1 MIETAFR
8 LRTIP
13 AHFLDWVGC
22 VSVVRPSSPEESGEC
37 GPRFA
42 AFAFKNGRRAPK
54 KGRTAVPTPFM
65 PISPES
71 FKSLDDAANR
81 LAAES
86 ILAQTGRDD
95 GLVPAYSLLSD
106 LRDLA
111 VDEPALHAPIVA
123 THAVLEQLLDS
134 AKPFDG
140 ATLGKLR
147 AFVEWLPGALEA
159 IKSGAAPVSLGE
171 TVASAPAASAPAPVA
186 PAIAD
191 EEGDSQDVM
200 MTLHLDE
207 NRELLGEFYNEAVD
221 HLQQIEAALL
231 ALDQEPDNPE
241 ALNSIFRS
249 FHTIKGNAGF
259 LGLMPMHTLAHE
271 VESLLDLARNR
282 QLRLNAAIITEIL
295 RSRDALVALTNQVS
309 LALEKG
315 QLPDQIIP
323 VGRLVRAVKRLAA
336 DPTAV
341 IEAPSAKASVSIP
354 TANAAVPAGPAAET
368 VSSPAAP
375 ATPAAAAPVAKAAA
389 TVAAPKASGGATVR
403 VNTEKLD
410 SLMDVVGEL
419 VIVQSQLLET
429 ARQHGENTGSPL
441 QRNVAQL
448 SRITKELQ
456 HTAMSLRMIPIKQ
469 SFQKM
474 ERLARDLAR
483 DFDKKVHFVTSG
495 EDTELDRTVVEE
507 IGDPLVHMV
516 RNALDHGLETTAARI
531 AAGKPEAGTLHLKA
545 YHQGS
550 NIVIELQD
558 DGRGIDP
565 AKIFQKAL
573 EKGIV
578 AADEE
583 LSREETLALIFAPGF
598 STAEKVTAVS
608 GRGVGMD
615 VVKRNIE
622 KLRGKIEIT
631 SEVGKGST
639 FKIKL
644 PLTMAIIDGLVV
656 RVGEDRFILP
666 STSVQRALRPSRE
679 SISTVHGQ
687 GEVLDLRGR
696 LVPIHRL
703 HRRFGIPHSAENP
716 WDGIV
721 VIVEHSGKVSAL
733 LVDEMVSKQEV
744 VIKNLGAFMQSLPGV
759 AGGAILGDGNI
770 ALILDPATLLQAA

>member
-1 MIETAFR
+1 
-8 LRTIP
+8 
-13 AHFLDWVGC
+13 
-22 VSVVRPSSPEESGEC
+22 
-37 GPRFA
+37 
-42 AFAFKNGRRAPK
+42 
-54 KGRTAVPTPFM
+54 M

-71 FKSLDDAANR
+71 FQALEDAINR

-86 ILAQTGRDD
+86 ILAQCGRDD
-95 GLVPAYSLLSD
+95 GLVPAYSLLND
-106 LRDLA
+106 LRELCAQESVLRDA
-111 VDEPALHAPIVA
+111 VVSAHAAL
-123 THAVLEQLLDS
+123 ENLLDG
-134 AKPFDG
+134 ALPFDEMS
-140 ATLGKLR
+140 LGELR
-147 AFVEWLPGALEA
+147 RLVEWLPVALDCVKA
-159 IKSGAAPVSLGE
+159 GNAAPPFSAMAPITTAAAVSAAAE
-171 TVASAPAASAPAPVA
+171 DSATP
-186 PAIAD
+186 D
-191 EEGDSQDVM
+191 DVLL
-200 MTLHLDE
+200 TLHLED
-207 NRELLGEFYNEAVD
+207 NQELLGEFYGEAVD

-231 ALDQEPDNPE
+231 ALDQQPNEPE

-259 LGLMPMHTLAHE
+259 LGLVPMHTLAHE
-271 VESLLDLARNR
+271 VESLLDLARNHK
-282 QLRLNAAIITEIL
+282 LKLNAAIITEIL
-295 RSRDALVALTNQVS
+295 RSRDALQALTQQVAV
-309 LALEKG
+309 ALEKG
-315 QLPDQIIP
+315 HLPSQIIP
-323 VGRLVRAVKRLAA
+323 VGHLIRAVKKLAANPNGPSTSQPPFTAVRQPEAVRAVVEPQPSLGELKAA
-336 DPTAV
+336 LLS
-341 IEAPSAKASVSIP
+341 APLPVGD
-354 TANAAVPAGPAAET
+354 AAQRPGSGPA
-368 VSSPAAP
+368 P
-375 ATPAAAAPVAKAAA
+375 K
-389 TVAAPKASGGATVR
+389 VAAGATVR

-448 SRITKELQ
+448 ARITKELQ

-483 DFDKKVHFVTSG
+483 DFGKKVLFTTSG

-516 RNALDHGLETTAARI
+516 RNALDHGLETTAERL
-531 AAGKPEAGTLHLKA
+531 AAGKSEAGTLLLKA

-565 AKIFQKAL
+565 DRIHRKAV
-573 EKGIV
+573 EKGLVPATAI
-578 AADEE
+578 
-583 LSREETLALIFAPGF
+583 LNREETLALIFAPGF

-631 SEVGKGST
+631 SKIGHGST

-666 STSVQRALRPSRE
+666 STSVQRALKPARE
-679 SISTVHGQ
+679 NISTVHGQ
-687 GEVLDLRGR
+687 GEVLDLRGH

-703 HRRFGIPHSAENP
+703 HRRFGIPHQAENP

-721 VIVEHSGKVSAL
+721 VIVEHGGKVSAL
-733 LVDEMVSKQEV
+733 LVDEMLSKQEV
-744 VIKNLGAFMQSLPGV
+744 VIKNLGAFMQSIPGV
-759 AGGAILGDGNI
+759 SGGAILGDGSI

>member
-1 MIETAFR
+1 MS
-8 LRTIP
+8 IP
-13 AHFLDWVGC
+13 
-22 VSVVRPSSPEESGEC
+22 S
-37 GPRFA
+37 
-42 AFAFKNGRRAPK
+42 
-54 KGRTAVPTPFM
+54 
-65 PISPES
+65 ES
-71 FKSLDDAANR
+71 FQALEDAINR

-86 ILAQTGRDD
+86 ILAQSGRDD
-95 GLVPAYSLLSD
+95 GLVPSYSLLSD
-106 LRDLA
+106 MREMCSSDASLR
-111 VDEPALHAPIVA
+111 EPIAAEHAALEA
-123 THAVLEQLLDS
+123 LLDTAS
-134 AKPFDG
+134 PFDD
-140 ATLGKLR
+140 ASLGELR
-147 AFVEWLPGALEA
+147 RLVEWLPIALECV
-159 IKSGAAPVSLGE
+159 KHGNPAPSFSKQIPTDVAQE
-171 TVASAPAASAPAPVA
+171 TGTECPIEDKSAPA
-186 PAIAD
+186 
-191 EEGDSQDVM
+191 DVM
-200 MTLHLDE
+200 LLLHLEE
-207 NRELLGEFYNEAVD
+207 NQELLGEFYGEAVD

-231 ALDQEPDNPE
+231 ALDQQPDNPE

-259 LGLMPMHTLAHE
+259 LGLVPMQSLAHE
-271 VESLLDLARNR
+271 VESLLDLARN
-282 QLRLNAAIITEIL
+282 QKLRLNAAIITVIL
-295 RSRDALVALTNQVS
+295 RSRDALQALTQQVA

-315 QLPDQIIP
+315 HLPDQVIP
-323 VGRLVRAVKRLAA
+323 VGHLIRAVKKLAA
-336 DPTAV
+336 DPTAAGLDAPV
-341 IEAPSAKASVSIP
+341 TAPSAPEIPKVVVLAEEEASLVDPSVTAFPFVETAAKPTDVAPLKASVA
-354 TANAAVPAGPAAET
+354 ANPITG
-368 VSSPAAP
+368 
-375 ATPAAAAPVAKAAA
+375 
-389 TVAAPKASGGATVR
+389 AAPKVAAGATVR

-419 VIVQSQLLET
+419 VIVQSQLQET

-483 DFDKKVHFVTSG
+483 DFGKKVSFVTSG

-516 RNALDHGLETTAARI
+516 RNALDHGLEATATRL
-531 AAGKPEAGTLHLKA
+531 AAGKPETGTLHLKA

-565 AKIFQKAL
+565 DKIYAKAI

-578 AADEE
+578 ANGAVF
-583 LSREETLALIFAPGF
+583 SREETLALIFAPGF
-598 STAEKVTAVS
+598 STAEKVTSVS

-631 SEVGKGST
+631 SEVGHGSI
-639 FKIKL
+639 FKIRL

-666 STSVQRALRPSRE
+666 STSVQRALRPTRE
-679 SISTVHGQ
+679 MISTVHGQ
-687 GEVLDLRGR
+687 GEVLDLRGKF
-696 LVPIHRL
+696 VPIHRL
-703 HRRFGIPHSAENP
+703 HRRFGIAHDANHP

-770 ALILDPATLLQAA
+770 ALILDPGTLLEAA

>member
-1 MIETAFR
+1 MS
-8 LRTIP
+8 IP
-13 AHFLDWVGC
+13 
-22 VSVVRPSSPEESGEC
+22 S
-37 GPRFA
+37 
-42 AFAFKNGRRAPK
+42 
-54 KGRTAVPTPFM
+54 
-65 PISPES
+65 ES
-71 FKSLDDAANR
+71 FQALEDAINR

-86 ILAQTGRDD
+86 ILAQSGRDD
-95 GLVPAYSLLSD
+95 GLVPSYSLLGD
-106 LRDLA
+106 LREMCSTDASLR
-111 VDEPALHAPIVA
+111 EPITAAHVAL
-123 THAVLEQLLDS
+123 EGLLDS
-134 AKPFDG
+134 AQPFSD
-140 ATLGKLR
+140 TSLGELR
-147 AFVEWLPGALEA
+147 RLVEWLPVAVECV
-159 IKSGAAPVSLGE
+159 KSGNAVPPFSEITPETALQTGAACAIDDG
-171 TVASAPAASAPAPVA
+171 SAPA
-186 PAIAD
+186 
-191 EEGDSQDVM
+191 DVM
-200 MTLHLDE
+200 LLLHLEE
-207 NRELLGEFYNEAVD
+207 NQELLGEFYGEAVD

-231 ALDQEPDNPE
+231 ALDQQPDNPE

-259 LGLMPMHTLAHE
+259 LGLVPMQTLAHE
-271 VESLLDLARNR
+271 VESLLDLARN
-282 QLRLNAAIITEIL
+282 QKLRLNAAIITVIL
-295 RSRDALVALTNQVS
+295 RSRDALQALTQQVA

-315 QLPDQIIP
+315 QLPNQIIP
-323 VGRLVRAVKRLAA
+323 VGHLIRSVKKLAA
-336 DPTAV
+336 DPSASDSEPSPV
-341 IEAPSAKASVSIP
+341 APASAP
-354 TANAAVPAGPAAET
+354 RAVPVLALLEEPAAIVE
-368 VSSPAAP
+368 VPIASPAAP
-375 ATPAAAAPVAKAAA
+375 KDPPAELPIAVAASKSAAAPNPGSG
-389 TVAAPKASGGATVR
+389 AAPKVAAGATVR

-483 DFDKKVHFVTSG
+483 DFSKKVSFVTSG
-495 EDTELDRTVVEE
+495 DDTELDRTVVEE

-516 RNALDHGLETTAARI
+516 RNALDHGLEPTATRV
-531 AAGKPEAGTLHLKA
+531 AAGKPETGTLHLKA

-565 AKIFQKAL
+565 ERIYNKAV

-578 AADEE
+578 AAGATLTRD
-583 LSREETLALIFAPGF
+583 ETLALIFAPGF
-598 STAEKVTAVS
+598 STAEKVTSVS

-631 SEVGKGST
+631 SEIGRGST

-656 RVGEDRFILP
+656 RVGEDKFILP
-666 STSVQRALRPSRE
+666 STSVQRALRPTRE
-679 SISTVHGQ
+679 MISTVHGQ
-687 GEVLDLRGR
+687 GEVLDLRGK

-703 HRRFGIPHSAENP
+703 HRRFGIAHDANHP

-721 VIVEHSGKVSAL
+721 VIVEHSGKISAL

-770 ALILDPATLLQAA
+770 ALILDPGTLLEAA